1 MQCPCKGDRQL
12 QALPLVSHL
21 PAPYTFLQ
29 SVHSAY
35 LHSKVS
41 DLLSL
46 STSRRFLRS
55 QGRSQMQLD
64 TGSLGLFRQNPL
76 PDEIMPY
83 MLLRL
88 FRRQVFCQIPQ
99 LRMLHLPLPRGSALV
114 QSFLTHLQKTAFL
127 LQAVSY
133 LHSAPSD
140 TYTLHKMQSQTDFLL
155 WKCSIS

>member
-46 STSRRFLRS
+46 STSRRSLRS
-55 QGRSQMQLD
+55 QGQSQMQLD
-64 TGSLGLFRQNPL
+64 TGNLGLFRQNPL
-76 PDEIMPY
+76 PDEI

-114 QSFLTHLQKTAFL
+114 QSFLTPLQKRLFL

-140 TYTLHKMQSQTDFLL
+140 TYMLHKMQSQTDFLL
-155 WKCSIS
+155 RKCSIS